1 MRIPFLLKPPF
12 SGFKGRRE
20 DSFISSVEIAATCL
34 TAAGI
39 AVPESMMGRSLTQF
53 YEDGKERW
61 QDVYMEA
68 RDIRAIRM
76 NIIS

>member
-53 YEDGKERW
+53 YEDGPKKDGRTSTWKRET
-61 QDVYMEA
+61 
-68 RDIRAIRM
+68 
-76 NIIS
+76 SGPSG